1 MALATLSIDLVAKMA
16 TFEKDL
22 QRIVKVVEGSAGQMS
37 NALALVKSGIAG
49 LAGAF
54 SVGIAVDFVRNT
66 INSVDALND
75 LKDATGS
82 SVENLS
88 ALEDIALRSGN
99 SFEAMASSVVKFNKV
114 LSEAKPGSD
123 MEKTLQSIGLNA
135 AELRKM
141 DPSEALLKTA
151 QALAGYADDGNKA
164 RLIQDLFGKSIRE
177 AGPWLKDLAEAG
189 ALNAKVAKE
198 QTDEAERYNK
208 ALANLS
214 KNSIDASRSIIGSY
228 LPALNQILEAFNNG
242 GLASATDKL
251 GNLMFDWEG
260 SQQRKVIKSIQSDLA
275 DLRDQESRVS
285 LDIFGQKGA
294 IQAEI
299 KEKTA
304 ALTAA
309 QAAYFRFS
317 NVQGGRGN
325 VNPALV
331 DGRPSAPSAPGK
343 TGKSGK
349 APKEE
354 IDDNARSLA
363 QYVKGLEQA
372 TERTMDLTE
381 SEKSRLFLTT
391 LGKTG
396 EVAQVRELVLG
407 MAAQVDASKLLA
419 DAEKERIAAIQGASR
434 LAEQDISKRSSD
446 LDSMAAANA
455 ALRDEIELIGL
466 DEKARAA
473 LTLAKQD
480 QAIADAELALI
491 GAQSI
496 EGNELAIGQLEREIT
511 LLRQKRGLTAT
522 RGDRLEK
529 EAEVVNQKA
538 VSQRLADGIEEGILT
553 GFRSGKGLAEVF
565 LDELQAQFAKTVL
578 RPIIQPI
585 AELGGSL
592 ITKGLKSLFGF
603 ANGGIMTGAG
613 PLPLRA
619 YATGGV
625 ANSPQLAMYGEGSR
639 PEAFVPLPDG
649 RTIPVTMKGGAGR
662 AVVVNISNQI
672 GDVAS
677 TATVVKGMQAVRAQ
691 IMGELSRGQRMGGAY
706 A

>member
-22 QRIVKVVEGSAGQMS
+22 QRTVKVVEGSAGQMS
-37 NALALVKSGIAG
+37 GALALVKSSVAG

-88 ALEDIALRSGN
+88 ALEDIALRNGN

-114 LSEAKPGSD
+114 LAEATPGSE
-123 MEKTLQSIGLNA
+123 MAKTLQSIGLNA

-141 DPSEALLKTA
+141 DPSDALLKTA

-164 RLIQDLFGKSIRE
+164 RFIQDLFGKSIRE

-189 ALNAKVAKE
+189 KLNAKVTTE
-198 QTDEAERYNK
+198 QSDEVERYNK
-208 ALANLS
+208 NVAAMQKTVLDLARYL
-214 KNSIDASRSIIGSY
+214 SIDLVTGINA
-228 LPALNQILEAFNNG
+228 AAKAMKEG
-242 GLASATDKL
+242 GLLEGFRTLLTGDDTHKANVSIVKLTDLVLSAENALDKARAKGDAAQIARL
-251 GNLMFDWEG
+251 TNVVTLRRQE
-260 SQQRKVIKSIQSDLA
+260 LA
-275 DLRDQESRVS
+275 
-285 LDIFGQKGA
+285 A
-294 IQAEI
+294 IQGY
-299 KEKTA
+299 KTLLQGPA
-304 ALTAA
+304 APPDT
-309 QAAYFRFS
+309 
-317 NVQGGRGN
+317 
-325 VNPALV
+325 
-331 DGRPSAPSAPGK
+331 RPSAPAKPGK
-343 TGKSGK
+343 AGKT
-349 APKEE
+349 PKEE

-372 TERTMDLTE
+372 NERTMDLTE
-381 SEKSRLFLTT
+381 SEKARLFLTT

-407 MAAQVDASKLLA
+407 MATQVDANKALTESQ
-419 DAEKERIAAIQGASR
+419 KERIAAIQGAAK
-434 LAEQDISKRSSD
+434 LAEQDISRRAAD
-446 LDSMAAANA
+446 LESLASANA
-455 ALRDEIELIGL
+455 ALREEIDLIGL

-473 LTLAKQD
+473 LILAKQD
-480 QAIADAELALI
+480 QALADAELALI
-491 GAQSI
+491 GVQSI
-496 EGNELAIGQLEREIT
+496 EGNEIAIGQMEREIA
-511 LLRQKRGLTAT
+511 LLREKRNLTAKRAVKT
-522 RGDRLEK
+522 EQ
-529 EAEVVNQKA
+529 EAEIINQKA
-538 VSQRLADGIEEGILT
+538 VSQRLSDGIEEGILT
-553 GFRSGKGLAEVF
+553 GFRSGKSLATVF

-578 RPIIQPI
+578 RPVIQPL
-585 AELGGSL
+585 AEFGGNL
-592 ITKGLKSLFGF
+592 ITQGLKSIFGF
-603 ANGGIMTGAG
+603 ADGGIMTSAG

-649 RTIPVTMKGGAGR
+649 RTIPVTMRGGAAR
-662 AVVVNISNQI
+662 PVVVNIHNTV

-677 TATVVKGMQAVRAQ
+677 MSTVVKGMQAVRAQ
-691 IMGELSRGQRMGGAY
+691 IIGELSRGQRMGGAF

>member
-189 ALNAKVAKE
+189 QLNAKVTAE
-198 QTDEAERYNK
+198 QADEAERYNK
-208 ALANLS
+208 NVAVMQKNVLDLARYL
-214 KNSIDASRSIIGSY
+214 SIDLVTGINA
-228 LPALNQILEAFNNG
+228 AAKAMKEG
-242 GLASATDKL
+242 GLLEGFRTLLTGDDAHKANVSIVKLTDLVLSAENALDKARAKGDAAQVARL
-251 GNLMFDWEG
+251 TNVVALRRQELA
-260 SQQRKVIKSIQSDLA
+260 SIQGYKKL
-275 DLRDQESRVS
+275 LE
-285 LDIFGQKGA
+285 GPP
-294 IQAEI
+294 
-299 KEKTA
+299 A
-304 ALTAA
+304 APDT
-309 QAAYFRFS
+309 
-317 NVQGGRGN
+317 
-325 VNPALV
+325 
-331 DGRPSAPSAPGK
+331 RPSAPPARGK
-343 TGKSGK
+343 TAAAGKTAK
-349 APKEE
+349 TE
-354 IDDNARSLA
+354 IDDNARALA

-381 SEKSRLFLTT
+381 SEKARLFLTT

>member
-22 QRIVKVVEGSAGQMS
+22 QRTVKVVEGSAGQMS
-37 NALALVKSGIAG
+37 GALALVKSSVAG

-88 ALEDIALRSGN
+88 ALEDIALRNGN

-114 LSEAKPGSD
+114 LTEATPGSD
-123 MEKTLQSIGLNA
+123 MAKTLQSIGLNA

-189 ALNAKVAKE
+189 QLNAKVTAE
-198 QTDEAERYNK
+198 QADEAERYNK
-208 ALANLS
+208 NVAAMQKNVLDLARYL
-214 KNSIDASRSIIGSY
+214 SIDLVTGINA
-228 LPALNQILEAFNNG
+228 AAKAMKEG
-242 GLASATDKL
+242 GLLEGFRTLLTGDDAHTANVSIVKLTDLVLSAENALDKARAKGDAAQVARL
-251 GNLMFDWEG
+251 TNVVALRRQELA
-260 SQQRKVIKSIQSDLA
+260 SIQGYKKL
-275 DLRDQESRVS
+275 LE
-285 LDIFGQKGA
+285 GPP
-294 IQAEI
+294 
-299 KEKTA
+299 A
-304 ALTAA
+304 APDT
-309 QAAYFRFS
+309 
-317 NVQGGRGN
+317 
-325 VNPALV
+325 
-331 DGRPSAPSAPGK
+331 RPSAPPARGK
-343 TGKSGK
+343 TDAAGKTAK
-349 APKEE
+349 TE
-354 IDDNARSLA
+354 IDDNARALA

-381 SEKSRLFLTT
+381 SEKARLFLTT

-407 MAAQVDASKLLA
+407 MATRLDQ
-419 DAEKERIAAIQGASR
+419 EKELTQLMALRRAAAAAAGDAVNAENEWLAQLVARAPSGQLEAQRAEQAR
-434 LAEQDISKRSSD
+434 LAEMFTSGTFGDPASLAAIDKYSELARTALGTIGAESD
-446 LDSMAAANA
+446 
-455 ALRDEIELIGL
+455 
-466 DEKARAA
+466 
-473 LTLAKQD
+473 TLAK
-480 QAIADAELALI
+480 
-491 GAQSI
+491 
-496 EGNELAIGQLEREIT
+496 
-511 LLRQKRGLTAT
+511 
-522 RGDRLEK
+522 RLET
-529 EAEVVNQKA
+529 
-538 VSQRLADGIEEGILT
+538 LGEGIRDEFANT
-553 GFRSGKGLAEVF
+553 GKLSGQSFANLFMAEIRKGIY
-565 LDELQAQFAKTVL
+565 DEF
-578 RPIIQPI
+578 I
-585 AELGGSL
+585 GGSVKSLLSGTGGL
-592 ITKGLKSLFGF
+592 IAGVKSLFGF
-603 ANGGIMTGAG
+603 ADGGIMTSAG

-625 ANSPQLAMYGEGSR
+625 ASSPQLAMYGEGSR